1 MKKKAIPFFLC
12 FCMLLTLFSACG
24 KNENTPKDTVGID
37 EISAAI
43 TAEMKKDLM
52 DAGGYKEEDF
62 ATGGVPSYQIASLKD
77 EEFQLPLEYDQE
89 RLEDAL
95 MINHQMNVKSDMIV
109 VMKAKSDEDVAEL
122 ENYAKKLR
130 DDQYKTWER
139 YLPDQFEKVQ
149 QNVTKTVGHYVIY
162 VTYDE
167 PQKIA
172 DAIENLLK

>member
-1 MKKKAIPFFLC
+1 MKKKIIPFFLC
-12 FCMLLTLFSACG
+12 FCMLLVLFSACK
-24 KNENTPKDTVGID
+24 KNENTPKNTVSID

-43 TAEMKKDLM
+43 TAEMKKDFM
-52 DAGGYKEEDF
+52 DSGDFKEEDF
-62 ATGGVPSYQIASLKD
+62 ADGGVPSYQIASLND
-77 EEFQLPLEYDQE
+77 EAFQLPLEYDRE

-95 MINHQMNVKSDMIV
+95 MIHHQMNVKSDMIV
-109 VMKAKSDEDVAEL
+109 VLKAKTDEDVAEL

-149 QNVTKTVGHYVIY
+149 QNVTKTIGRYVIY

-172 DAIENLLK
+172 DTIENLLK